1 MGFPNSNLLNLNK
14 QAKPFSIGLALLE
27 QSIQGTLGQV
37 ATNKG
42 DITAINDSIGQ
53 ANGIAPLDAA
63 GKLATQYLPAMAIGE
78 TFTVASE
85 AAMTGLVAQT
95 GDVAVVTGIGNF
107 RLSANDATDAANWV
121 KLVDNEG
128 VESILIDGVASTGQ
142 VSLHKLAS
150 TGDSADAA
158 FADAAFVATNAKAAI
173 LEVKGAV
180 TTETAARE
188 QADLVIAQSVTDE
201 ATARSQGD
209 ATLQTNIDTVSASVA
224 TKMGYADIRLSQP
237 VTGTIDGTNKVFNL
251 PESFVDGT
259 LRVWFNNATL
269 HPDAYT
275 RDGLVLTFPG
285 SPDPGDALFCD
296 YVKAAA

>member
-1 MGFPNSNLLNLNK
+1 MFPNSNLLNLNK

-27 QSIQGTLGQV
+27 QSIQDSLGQV
-37 ATNKG
+37 ATNKTN
-42 DITAINDSIGQ
+42 ITAINDSIGQ

-78 TFTVASE
+78 TFTVAAE
-85 AAMTGLVAQT
+85 ADMLTLVAQT
-95 GDVAVVTGIGNF
+95 GDVAVVTGIGNY
-107 RLSANDATDAANWV
+107 RLAANDPSVAANWV

-150 TGDSADAA
+150 TGNSADAV
-158 FADAAFVATNAKAAI
+158 FADAGFTATNAKAAI

-188 QADLVIAQSVTDE
+188 QANVVITQSVTDE
-201 ATARSQGD
+201 ALARTQADANLQSSINVVSTA
-209 ATLQTNIDTVSASVA
+209 VA
-224 TKMGYADIRLSQP
+224 TKLSAADMKLSQP
-237 VTGTIDGTNKVFNL
+237 IAGTIDGTNKVFTL
-251 PESFVDGT
+251 PEAFADGS
-259 LRVWFNNATL
+259 LRVWFNNAVL

-275 RDGLVLTFPG
+275 RDGLSLTFPG

-296 YVKAAA
+296 YIQAAA

>member
-1 MGFPNSNLLNLNK
+1 MFPNSNLLNLNK
-14 QAKPFSIGLALLE
+14 QAKPFSIGLGLLE
-27 QSIQGTLGQV
+27 QSIQDTLGQV
-37 ATNKG
+37 ATNKI
-42 DITAINDSIGQ
+42 DITAINDSIGA

-85 AAMTGLVAQT
+85 AEMLSLTAQT
-95 GDVAVVTGIGNF
+95 GDVAVVTDIGNF
-107 RLSANDATDAANWV
+107 RLAANDPTIASNWV

-142 VSLHKLAS
+142 VSLHKIAS

-158 FADAAFVATNAKAAI
+158 FASAGFVSTNAKDAI
-173 LEVKGAV
+173 VEVKDAV
-180 TTETAARE
+180 DSEVTARTL
-188 QADLVIAQSVTDE
+188 ADSVITQSVTDE
-201 ATARSQGD
+201 ALARTQGD
-209 ATLQTNIDTVSASVA
+209 TTLQGNIDTVSTAVA
-224 TKMGYADIRLSQP
+224 TKMGAADIMLSQP

-251 PESFVDGT
+251 PEAFVDGT

-285 SPDPGDALFCD
+285 SPDPGDALYCD